1 MHLAVQAYARYKLIC
16 VRTPVQTNC
25 NALLVVRSC
34 WEINA
39 DDNASLCADRTSD
52 TVERVEGGEMVK
64 GWEDVC
70 GACLCVWFVSV
81 CVKEEICLLYC
92 LTLSICDIGLCHIC
106 VFV

>member
-1 MHLAVQAYARYKLIC
+1 MHVTNEFVYECLCKQTATHSSCVLAGGQTQMTTQVCAQ
-16 VRTPVQTNC
+16 TVQTTPWRGWRGGGGGE
-25 NALLVVRSC
+25 VVR
-34 WEINA
+34 
-39 DDNASLCADRTSD
+39 
-52 TVERVEGGEMVK
+52 

-92 LTLSICDIGLCHIC
+92 LTLSVCDIGLCHIC

>member
-1 MHLAVQAYARYKLIC
+1 M
-16 VRTPVQTNC
+16 PVQTNC
-25 NALLVVRSC
+25 NALLVCSC
-34 WEINA
+34 QGTNA
-39 DDNASLCADRTSD
+39 DDNADRTND
-52 TVERVEGGEMVK
+52 TVEGAGGVVR

-92 LTLSICDIGLCHIC
+92 LTLSVCDIGLCHIC